1 MADLTVTVQGMT
13 CDHCVRAVTDAV
25 TELDGVDDVAVDL
38 DQGRVDV
45 TGPNVDEPAV
55 RDAIVEAGYEPVA

>member
-1 MADLTVTVQGMT
+1 MAELTVTVHGMT

-38 DQGRVDV
+38 DQGRVEV
-45 TGPNVDEPAV
+45 SGSNVDEPAV
-55 RDAIVEAGYEPVA
+55 RAAIVEAGYEPVA

>member
-25 TELDGVDDVAVDL
+25 AKLDGVDDVAVDL
-38 DQGRVDV
+38 DTGRVEV
-45 TGPNVDEPAV
+45 SGPDVDEPAV
-55 RDAIVEAGYEPVA
+55 RDAVIEAGYEPVA